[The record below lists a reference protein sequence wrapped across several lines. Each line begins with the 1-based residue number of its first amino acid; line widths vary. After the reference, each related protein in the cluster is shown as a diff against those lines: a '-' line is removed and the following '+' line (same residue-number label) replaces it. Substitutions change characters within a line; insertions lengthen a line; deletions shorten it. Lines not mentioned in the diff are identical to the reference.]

1 MQRAHSLKEQ
11 AALLRG
17 IAKTFDI
24 ESIRD
29 RLPGLASECEQLAA
43 DITVDLANRKPPRP

>member
-1 MQRAHSLKEQ
+1 MQQDHHLKEQ

-17 IAKTFDI
+17 VAKTFDI

-29 RLPGLASECEQLAA
+29 RLLAIASKCEQLAG
-43 DITVDLANRKPPRP
+43 ITVDLANRKPPRP

>member
-1 MQRAHSLKEQ
+1 MQRAHYLKEQ

-29 RLPGLASECEQLAA
+29 RLMALASQCDQLAGDIKA
-43 DITVDLANRKPPRP
+43 DLSNRKPP

>member
-1 MQRAHSLKEQ
+1 MRRADYLKEQ

-17 IAKTFDI
+17 IARTFDI

-29 RLPGLASECEQLAA
+29 RLLALANECEQLADA
-43 DITVDLANRKPPRP
+43 IRVDLSRK